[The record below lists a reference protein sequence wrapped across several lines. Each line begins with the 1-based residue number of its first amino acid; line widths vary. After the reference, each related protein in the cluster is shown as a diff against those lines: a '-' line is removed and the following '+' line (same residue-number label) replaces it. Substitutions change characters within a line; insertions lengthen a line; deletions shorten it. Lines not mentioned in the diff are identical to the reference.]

1 MQRACKNETGN
12 LRVEEDGEEPLMSVT
27 SRYRTKEGQTP
38 AENNKLARLPVF
50 FVSDKAVLIV
60 LKDPSFENQVY
71 LWESALAQLVVAP
84 DA

>member
-1 MQRACKNETGN
+1 MQRVCKNEIRN
-12 LRVEEDGEEPLMSVT
+12 LRVEEDGEEPLTSVI
-27 SRYRTKEGQTP
+27 SKYRTKEGQTP
-38 AENNKLARLPVF
+38 AENKPARLPVF

-71 LWESALAQLVVAP
+71 LWESALALLVVAP